1 MAVIT
6 GAGSGFGRGCA
17 ISLADARPRDRD
29 DNIPVNSVS
38 HGTIVRLTTIIV
50 TGIISGNV
58 CKGPAMIERVETIP
72 LRVPL
77 QHGCNGSYC
86 KMRNRCTNITPVHTS
101 DGVVGECCTERYR
114 VDR

>member
-1 MAVIT
+1 
-6 GAGSGFGRGCA
+6 
-17 ISLADARPRDRD
+17 
-29 DNIPVNSVS
+29 
-38 HGTIVRLTTIIV
+38 
-50 TGIISGNV
+50 
-58 CKGPAMIERVETIP
+58 MIERVETIP